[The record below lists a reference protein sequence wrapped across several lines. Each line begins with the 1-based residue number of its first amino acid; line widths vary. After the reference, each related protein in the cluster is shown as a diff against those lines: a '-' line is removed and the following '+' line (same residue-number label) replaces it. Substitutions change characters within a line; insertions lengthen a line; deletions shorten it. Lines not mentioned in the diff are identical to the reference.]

1 MTIFRGIDIW
11 QAIFGFFAVVPYVYG
26 QSDSAQFSV
35 MPQKA
40 KIETAQATGPLR
52 VDPGNPRYF
61 TDGSGKAVYLAGSHT
76 WVNFIDYGITDPP
89 PPFDY
94 TAFLEFLVR
103 HNHNF
108 FRLWAWE
115 LPKSTSGNSKEIWF
129 RVPFP
134 WVRPGPGMAT
144 DGKPKFDLS
153 RFNESYFERLRN
165 KVITARDRGIY
176 VAVMLF
182 DGYGPQFNRSEKDGF
197 PFDEAN
203 NINGVSCGG
212 TESQSLTNSAVTT
225 IQEAY
230 IRKAIDTINDLD
242 NVLYEIANEAGSY
255 STQWQYHIIDYIK
268 AYEATKPAQHPV
280 GMTFQYS
287 GGNDETLFLSN
298 ADWISPS
305 GADGYGYPHTDP
317 PSADGR
323 KVIINDTDHS
333 FYYTGLQEAGAMG
346 QRAWVWKNFLR
357 GNNVAFMDPYLV
369 EWPGR
374 NKPNGSNVDP
384 YWEILRLNMGY
395 TRIYAEKMNL
405 SAVKPYNE
413 LVSTRYCLANPGK
426 EYLVYLPDGD
436 QVTLDLSASSSVF
449 LVEWMDPVQGK
460 IIPDKDVTGG
470 DKRIFKTPFQNDAVL
485 YLRAKN
491 YGQDR

>member
-1 MTIFRGIDIW
+1 MMIIFRGMDIW
-11 QAIFGFFAVVPYVYG
+11 QAIFSFFAAVPFAYG
-26 QSDSAQFSV
+26 KSDSAQPSV
-35 MPQKA
+35 TPQKA
-40 KIETAQATGPLR
+40 KIEVAQATGPLR
-52 VDPGNPRYF
+52 VDPENPRYF
-61 TDGSGKAVYLAGSHT
+61 TDGSGKAIYLAGSHT
-76 WVNFIDYGITDPP
+76 WGNFIDYGTTDPP
-89 PPFDY
+89 SPFDY
-94 TAFLEFLVR
+94 TAFLEFLER

-108 FRLWAWE
+108 IRLWAWE

-134 WVRPGPGMAT
+134 WVRPGPGIAT

-165 KVITARDRGIY
+165 RIIVARDRGIY

-182 DGYGPQFNRSEKDGF
+182 DGYGPQFNRSENDGF
-197 PFDEAN
+197 PFDAEN
-203 NINGVSCGG
+203 NINGILCEG
-212 TESQSLTNSAVTT
+212 TESQSLTNSAVTA

-230 IRKAIDTINDLD
+230 VRKVIDTVNDLD
-242 NVLYEIANEAGSY
+242 NVLYEIANESGSY

-268 AYEATKPAQHPV
+268 EYEATKPAQHPV

-287 GGNDETLFLSN
+287 GGNNETLFLSN

-305 GADGYGYPHTDP
+305 GADGYGYPNVNP
-317 PSADGR
+317 PAADGR

-333 FYYTGLQEAGAMG
+333 FYYTGLQEVGAIG

-369 EWPGR
+369 LWPGR
-374 NKPNGSNVDP
+374 NKPEGSRVDP
-384 YWEILRLNMGY
+384 YWEILRINIGY

-405 SAVKPYNE
+405 TAAKPHGE
-413 LVSTRYCLANPGK
+413 LASTGYCLANPGK

-436 QVTLDLSASSSVF
+436 QVTVDLSGEPGPFV
-449 LVEWMDPVQGK
+449 VEWFNTRNGTTTDGGISAGDGK
-460 IIPDKDVTGG
+460 LEFTA
-470 DKRIFKTPFQNDAVL
+470 PFDGDAVL
-485 YLRAKN
+485 YLF
-491 YGQDR
+491 